1 MATFDIRPGGWRP
14 FHRGAYSY
22 DGAHNGS
29 NSPALAQPANK
40 AATATTLTS
49 SPNPSKSGRDE
60 VVFTATVSPSAAT
73 GTVQF
78 LDGSTVL
85 GTATL
90 GGGSASFAT
99 SALGGG
105 RHLITAVYG
114 GDAGF
119 STSTSAV
126 LTQTVTGKK

>member
-1 MATFDIRPGGWRP
+1 VIGTSPLAGGVATFTLSSLAV
-14 FHRGAYSY
+14 GAIP
-22 DGAHNGS
+22 
-29 NSPALAQPANK
+29 SPRST
-40 AATATTLTS
+40 AATARTTAARRRPLAQTVNS
-49 SPNPSKSGRDE
+49 VATANDAHVECQSIEKRRE

-105 RHLITAVYG
+105 
-114 GDAGF
+114 
-119 STSTSAV
+119 ST
-126 LTQTVTGKK
+126 